1 MSERALSIV
10 RNRRFDHTTL
20 KHVLK
25 RLAWEAADDGS
36 QIIVSIDALADDC
49 QLVSRTVQRVLRKA
63 EALGLL
69 HLVDRE
75 RGQWPRVYSLDLDA
89 LLAYPLTRV
98 GRRRAAN
105 ARGAP

>member
-1 MSERALSIV
+1 MSERARSIV
-10 RNRRFDHTTL
+10 RGRRFDHTTL

-75 RGQWPRVYSLDLDA
+75 RGRWPRVYSLDLDA